1 MSRSSTAITQL
12 IRDLRTITAVAAGR
26 LLLVLASERVRRTAG
41 YASMC
46 VGLALQVGLCL
57 VTMYLIDLSLSLF
70 ELWTLLARKHL
81 ELTI

>member
-1 MSRSSTAITQL
+1 MHRIQQL
-12 IRDLRTITAVAAGR
+12 LRAAVPNLRTIAAVAAGR
-26 LLLVLASERVRRTAG
+26 LLLLLASGRIRKAAG

-70 ELWTLLARKHL
+70 ELWTLLAQKHL
-81 ELTI
+81 ELTV